1 MQHSAFGSRRGGKV
15 APQWLLLLPP
25 FLPPFFLLDM
35 QKRSPRFPPLISP
48 EIFVPLHKRS
58 GNKRKRKRD
67 VGKIRCRRT
76 TKSDCLF
83 ALCASRR
90 ALFFDKRRGG
100 GICCLKSSSFGLARA
115 GFYFFICCLSPPRL
129 IHGYTKL

>member
-1 MQHSAFGSRRGGKV
+1 MHAAFSIREQEGRESSTTM
-15 APQWLLLLPP
+15 ASSSSSFPA
-25 FLPPFFLLDM
+25 PFFARHA
-35 QKRSPRFPPLISP
+35 KEKPAVSPLISP

-76 TKSDCLF
+76 IKSDCLF

-90 ALFFDKRRGG
+90 ALFFDKRGE

-115 GFYFFICCLSPPRL
+115 GFYFFLFAAS
-129 IHGYTKL
+129 HHHA